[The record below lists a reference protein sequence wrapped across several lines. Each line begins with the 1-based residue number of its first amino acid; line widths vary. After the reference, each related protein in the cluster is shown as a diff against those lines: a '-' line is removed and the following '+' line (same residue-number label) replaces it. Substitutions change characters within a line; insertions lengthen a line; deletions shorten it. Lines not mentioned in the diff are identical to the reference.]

1 MGGWV
6 VTEPSRPVIGRRA
19 LLAGAGGLLA
29 AACSGRRRATA
40 PVRASTAPPVD
51 MSGPSATRPAPT
63 HVTTRPV
70 SAPVPAPPA
79 VILARST
86 VPVLCFHQVRDWATG
101 DSASAKVIITPP
113 GRLAAQLDALA
124 AAGYTT
130 ITPDQLLA
138 HLRYGARLPSR
149 PVLLSF
155 DDASGGQYTHALPL
169 LLRHRFT
176 ATFFVMT
183 VVLDKPRWLSRA
195 QVRDLH
201 RHGMTIAAHTWDH
214 HPVTRYTGADW
225 QRQLVDPARD
235 LARLIGAPVRL
246 FAYPYGLWDQ
256 AALPHVH
263 AAGYEAAFQ
272 LSQRQDPRQ
281 PLLTIRRMI
290 AASEWDG
297 GTLIQQMRAQF

>member
-1 MGGWV
+1 MAG
-6 VTEPSRPVIGRRA
+6 PDRRVIDRRA
-19 LLAGAGGLLA
+19 LLAGAAGLVT
-29 AACSGRRRATA
+29 AACSSRRAATPAAHTA
-40 PVRASTAPPVD
+40 APPVG
-51 MSGPSATRPAPT
+51 MSGPSASHPAPT
-63 HVTTRPV
+63 HLATRPV
-70 SAPVPAPPA
+70 SAKAPAPA
-79 VILARST
+79 SVILARST
-86 VPVLCFHQVRDWATG
+86 VPMLCFHQVRDWAAG

-113 GRLAAQLDALA
+113 RRLAAQLDALA
-124 AAGYTT
+124 EAGYTT
-130 ITPDQLLA
+130 ITPEQLLA
-138 HLRYGARLPSR
+138 HLRYGARLPAR

-201 RHGMTIAAHTWDH
+201 RRGMAIAAHTWDH

-225 QRQLVDPARD
+225 QRQLVDPARE
-235 LARLIGAPVRL
+235 LGRLIGAPVRL
-246 FAYPYGLWDQ
+246 FAYPYGLWNQ
-256 AALPHVH
+256 AALPHVQ

-272 LSQRQDPRQ
+272 LSERQDPKQ

-297 GTLIQQMRAQF
+297 RTLVRQMRTLF